1 MALSHDKKTEYEVAY
16 KVTGD
21 DLDTTITNTAD
32 LSYTCQ
38 SHYSSG
44 PFSGSA
50 EARASIS
57 AKTLNL
63 QAIVAD
69 FGLPVV
75 LDFSG
80 DKHGKYDL
88 ARKGTAKYG
97 TVSVKD
103 NVVTY
108 TPNRVLTRVDTVKL
122 YNERGIEYRFNVY
135 PATTVYYK
143 EGFVTERQGFNGGN
157 ASTGDINQGM
167 SSTGAQHHYGYDSN
181 YAEEVNG
188 PAIRAR

>member
-88 ARKGTAKYG
+88 AHKGTAKYG

-122 YNERGIEYRFNVY
+122 YNERASNTGSTSIPPPPCTTKRALS
-135 PATTVYYK
+135 PKGKASTAAMPARATSIRACPRRGHSIITATT
-143 EGFVTERQGFNGGN
+143 
-157 ASTGDINQGM
+157 
-167 SSTGAQHHYGYDSN
+167 
-181 YAEEVNG
+181 
-188 PAIRAR
+188 AIMLKK